1 MSLQQPRTERRLGAI
16 MFTDVVGFTS
26 MSSRN
31 EVEALG
37 LLGKYRQVFLSVFP
51 KYGGRVVKTLGDGF
65 LVEFASAVD
74 AVDCAV
80 EAQKGMAELNSTL
93 GERKIL
99 ARIGIHVG
107 DIVVSGEDVLGD
119 AVNVASRVQTVAE
132 PGGICLTRQ
141 ALDQVRGKVQ
151 WAIRAMGWK
160 ELKNLPEPVEVF
172 SVGTE
177 AGAEELELGQEAPLD
192 RHRLAI
198 LPFANLSPD
207 PNDRYF
213 ADGMTEELTSTLSKI
228 GGLSVISRSS
238 AMTYRDKSLP
248 AAQIGRE
255 LGVGSILEGSIRKA
269 GNKVRISVQ
278 LIDVTTDNYVWSDS
292 FDRDLT
298 DIFEVQGDIARRV
311 AEELKVQMLVRDEE
325 KLDAKA
331 TDVPEA
337 YTFYLKGRYY
347 WNERTEDSVRRGTK
361 FFGEAIKLDQE
372 FALAYAGLADCYAV
386 LSDYG
391 WMEPGSAGAQAE
403 KYAMRALELDSSLAE
418 AHASLGLIRVNHHWD
433 FGSAE
438 LEFKRAI
445 ELNPNYVSAYQ
456 WYSVMLTFSKRYD
469 EALKVIEK
477 AMRLDPLS
485 PVLKQSKG
493 VALIAD
499 GRYDEAVEVLR
510 KVAKE
515 RPELPSVHYWMAL
528 ASLGRSDF
536 PTALE
541 EVRKEVEADNF
552 DSGSKLDMAYV
563 QSEAGNK
570 KDAEK
575 TLEAVLADKGS
586 YYSPSKLGMVLISL
600 GREKEG
606 LEWLLTGLKERDPAL
621 LYLRCLSPYQ
631 KNLESQGW
639 KEIERKMGIV

>member
-1 MSLQQPRTERRLGAI
+1 

-26 MSSRN
+26 MSSKN
-31 EVEALG
+31 EAEALG
-37 LLGKYRQVFLSVFP
+37 LLAKYREVFLSVFP

-80 EAQKGMAELNSTL
+80 EAQKGMAELNSGL
-93 GERKIL
+93 GEQKIL

-107 DIVVSGEDVLGD
+107 DVVHSGEDVLGD
-119 AVNVASRVQTVAE
+119 ALNVASRVQAVAE

-141 ALDQVRGKVQ
+141 VVDQVRGKVQ
-151 WAIRAMGWK
+151 WEITPMGMRD
-160 ELKNLPEPVEVF
+160 LKNLPEPVEVF

-177 AGAEELELGQEAPLD
+177 AGEQAEVGQEAPLD
-192 RHRLAI
+192 KHRLAI

-213 ADGMTEELTSTLSKI
+213 ADGMTEELISSLSKI
-228 GGLSVISRSS
+228 GGLSVISRAS
-238 AMTYRDKSLP
+238 AMNYRDKSLP
-248 AAQIGRE
+248 TAQVGRE

-269 GNKVRISVQ
+269 GNKVRISAQ
-278 LIDVTTDNYVWSDS
+278 LIDVETDKYVWSDS
-292 FDRDLT
+292 YDRDLT

-311 AEELKVQMLVRDEE
+311 AEELRVQMLWRDEE
-325 KLDAKA
+325 KLEAKA

-337 YTFYLKGRYY
+337 YNFYLKGRYY
-347 WNERTEDSVRRGTK
+347 WNERTEDSVRRATK
-361 FFGEAIKLDQE
+361 FFGEAIKLDPK
-372 FALAYAGLADCYAV
+372 FAMAYAGLADCYAV

-391 WMEPGSAGAQAE
+391 WMEPSTAGAQAE
-403 KYAMRALELDSSLAE
+403 KYAMRALELDTSLAE

-433 FGSAE
+433 FGGAE

-445 ELNPNYVSAYQ
+445 ELNPNYVSAYH
-456 WYSVMLTFSKRYD
+456 WYSIMLTFSKRYG
-469 EALKVIEK
+469 EALKVIDK

-493 VALIAD
+493 VALIAC
-499 GRYDEAVEVLR
+499 GRYDEAVEVL
-510 KVAKE
+510 KSVAEE

-528 ASLGRSDF
+528 ASVGRGDF

-541 EVRKEVEADNF
+541 EVKREVEADNF
-552 DSGSKLDMAYV
+552 DPGSKLDMAYV
-563 QSEAGNK
+563 QSEAGNRE
-570 KDAEK
+570 DASKLVVE
-575 TLEAVLADKGS
+575 VLADKGS
-586 YYSPSKLGMVLISL
+586 YYSPSTFGMVLLSL
-600 GREKEG
+600 GQEKEG
-606 LEWLLTGLKERDPAL
+606 LDWLLTGLKERDPAL
-621 LYLRCLSPYQ
+621 LYLRCLQPYQ
-631 KNLESQGW
+631 KNLNSQGW